1 MLVISGAKSKSHLL
15 SSNHGTYCDTMPSE
29 QKFKQSSTAAC
40 PVPGKVDFIVGRDLV
55 SYTFLK
61 DVFYFMCV
69 NVLPACISESCV
81 CLMAMEVRRECQIPW
96 NWN

>member
-15 SSNHGTYCDTMPSE
+15 SSNHGTYCDTVPSE
-29 QKFKQSSTAAC
+29 EKYKQSPTAAC
-40 PVPGKVDFIVGRDLV
+40 PAPRKANFIVGRDLV

-69 NVLPACISESCV
+69 SVLLACMSEPCV
-81 CLMAMEVRRECQIPW
+81 HLMAMEVRRGCQIPW